1 MKLSVSLPDEAV
13 AFVDEQ
19 VRSGAFASR
28 SSTLRAAVVLL
39 RQSTMTDSYAAAW
52 DEWEQSGE
60 DALWEAV
67 AADGLSES

>member
-1 MKLSVSLPDEAV
+1 MKLSVSLPQDTV

-19 VRSGAFASR
+19 VKSGAYASR
-28 SSTLRAAVVLL
+28 SSALRAAVSLL

-60 DALWEAV
+60 DALWDAV
-67 AADGLSES
+67 AADGLAE